1 MAPLSTAKSRPFGGG
16 GGGYYGGHV
25 NNFTSETKVGGGAG
39 SSFLYFGTQL
49 SSLDKQSRK
58 YTLDENVSDFSIIQT
73 YATCRP
79 SANAHELT
87 CEPITGTYV
96 KDTRRAEEPIVRYG
110 DGVALIE
117 VLPVPVD

>member
-1 MAPLSTAKSRPFGGG
+1 MVGMSITSPQKQKSVAALALLSYT
-16 GGGYYGGHV
+16 
-25 NNFTSETKVGGGAG
+25 
-39 SSFLYFGTQL
+39 FGTQL

-58 YTLDENVSDFSIIQT
+58 YTLDENVSDFSIIPT